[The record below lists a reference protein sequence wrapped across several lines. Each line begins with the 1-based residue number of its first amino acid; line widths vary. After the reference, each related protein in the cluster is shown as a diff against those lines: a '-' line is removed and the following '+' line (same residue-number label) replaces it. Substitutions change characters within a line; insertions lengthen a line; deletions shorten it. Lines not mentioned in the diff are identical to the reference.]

1 MGGARR
7 QPEPNA
13 APDRQNRCPFVLSGT
28 VYLGCGFAWG
38 RLDAG
43 FPGYLDLHVSIM
55 AGHRRTSE
63 PEIETSKSKPGAEMR
78 AVRELMPYL
87 WPRGDVELRVRVAIA
102 LVLLVAAKVATVAI
116 PAVFG
121 RAVDALEAGVS
132 AGGVASVPIALL
144 VGYGLLRVGQQGFAE
159 LRDFVFAKV
168 GQRAI
173 RRIALKIFEHL
184 HALALRFHMDR
195 QTGGLSRAIERGIKG
210 IDFLLRFM
218 LFNILPTLVEIVLVC
233 GILWS
238 LFGFIF
244 SAITFVTVMV
254 YVAFTLVFTE
264 WRLKF
269 RRAMNDSDTEAN
281 TKAIDSLLNFE
292 TVKYF
297 GNEKHEAQRYD
308 VSMQRYEKA
317 AVKSLTTLS
326 LLNVG
331 QGLIMAMGMTILL
344 VLSGIRV
351 SDGSM
356 SIGEFTAVN
365 LYMMQL
371 FQPLNF
377 LGFVYREIKQSLVD
391 MEQMFGLL
399 EENREI
405 EDKPDSAPLS
415 VAEGVVRFEHVS
427 FKYDPRKSVLRDV
440 DFEVPAGNTVAIVG
454 ASGAGKST
462 ISRLLFRFYDVDD
475 GRITIDGQDI
485 RDITQSSLRAAIG
498 IVPQDTVLF
507 NDSIF
512 YNIQYGRPAASP
524 AEVEDAARLA
534 QVHDFVM
541 ALPDGYN
548 TRVGE
553 RGLKLSGG
561 EKQRVAIAR
570 TILKSPKI
578 LLFDEATSALDTHT
592 EREIQT
598 ALEQVSTDR
607 TTLVIAHRLSTVV
620 NADEIIVLDGG
631 VIVERGRHDALLAQ
645 GGMYADLWQRQQ
657 AAARR
662 AEEQAAD
669 VEQGIFVPAPAK

>member
-1 MGGARR
+1 M
-7 QPEPNA
+7 
-13 APDRQNRCPFVLSGT
+13 
-28 VYLGCGFAWG
+28 
-38 RLDAG
+38 
-43 FPGYLDLHVSIM
+43 
-55 AGHRRTSE
+55 
-63 PEIETSKSKPGAEMR
+63 IETPERRSGAEMR
-78 AVRELMPYL
+78 AIRALAPYM
-87 WPRGDVELRVRVAIA
+87 WPKGEFEMRVRVAIA
-102 LVLLVAAKVATVAI
+102 MVLLVAAKVATVAV

-121 RAVDALEAGVS
+121 KAVDALEADATGAAIAVPVS
-132 AGGVASVPIALL
+132 LL
-144 VGYGLLRVGQQGFAE
+144 VGYGLLRVGQQAFAE

-173 RRIALKIFEHL
+173 RSIALRIFKHL

-210 IDFLLRFM
+210 IDFLMRFM
-218 LFNILPTLVEIVLVC
+218 LFSILPTLVEIGLVC

-244 SAITFVTVMV
+244 SAITFVTVV
-254 YVAFTLVFTE
+254 LYIIFTLSFTE
-264 WRLKF
+264 WRLKY
-269 RRAMNDSDTEAN
+269 RRAMNDSDSEAN

-297 GNEKHEAQRYD
+297 GNEEHEARRYD
-308 VSMQRYEKA
+308 VSMERYEKA

-326 LLNVG
+326 ILNVG
-331 QGLIMAMGMTILL
+331 QGLIMALGMTILL
-344 VLSGIRV
+344 VLSGFRV
-351 SDGSM
+351 AEGAM
-356 SIGEFTAVN
+356 TIGAFTAVN

-399 EENREI
+399 EENREV
-405 EDKPDSAPLS
+405 EDEPDAKPLTAHD
-415 VAEGVVRFEHVS
+415 GVVRFEHVS
-427 FKYDPRKSVLRDV
+427 FSYDPRRSVLKDV
-440 DFEVPAGNTVAIVG
+440 SFEVPAGNTVAIVG

-462 ISRLLFRFYDVDD
+462 ISRLLFRFYDVES
-475 GRITIDGQDI
+475 GAITIDGQDI
-485 RDITQSSLRAAIG
+485 RAVTQASLRAAIG

-507 NDSIF
+507 NDSVF
-512 YNIQYGRPAASP
+512 YNIQYGRTAASP
-524 AEVEDAARLA
+524 AEVEEAARLA

-541 ALPDGYN
+541 SLPDGYS

-592 EREIQT
+592 EREIQA
-598 ALEQVSTDR
+598 ALELVSADR
-607 TTLVIAHRLSTVV
+607 TALVIAHRLSTVV
-620 NADEIIVLDGG
+620 NADEIIVLDDG
-631 VIVERGRHDALLAQ
+631 IIIERGRHDDLLVQDGA
-645 GGMYADLWQRQQ
+645 YAELWRRQQ
-657 AAARR
+657 AAALR
-662 AEEQAAD
+662 EEETAAD
-669 VEQGIFVPAPAK
+669 LADGVFIPAPAK

>member
-1 MGGARR
+1 M
-7 QPEPNA
+7 
-13 APDRQNRCPFVLSGT
+13 S
-28 VYLGCGFAWG
+28 
-38 RLDAG
+38 
-43 FPGYLDLHVSIM
+43 
-55 AGHRRTSE
+55 GHRRTSE
-63 PEIETSKSKPGAEMR
+63 PVIQAPERRSGAELR
-78 AVRELMPYL
+78 AIRALAPYM
-87 WPRGDVELRVRVAIA
+87 WPKGQLEMRVRVTIA
-102 LVLLVAAKVATVAI
+102 MVLLVAAKVATVAV

-121 RAVDALEAGVS
+121 KAVDALEADATG
-132 AGGVASVPIALL
+132 AAIAVPISLL
-144 VGYGLLRVGQQGFAE
+144 IGYGLLRVGQQAFAE

-173 RRIALKIFEHL
+173 RSIALRIFKHL

-218 LFNILPTLVEIVLVC
+218 LFNILPTMVEIGLVC

-244 SAITFVTVMV
+244 SAITFVTVV
-254 YVAFTLVFTE
+254 IYIIFTLSFTE
-264 WRLKF
+264 WRLKY
-269 RRAMNDSDTEAN
+269 RRAMNDSDSEAN

-297 GNEKHEAQRYD
+297 GNEEHEASRYD
-308 VSMQRYEKA
+308 SSMQRYEAA

-331 QGLIMAMGMTILL
+331 QGLIMALGMTILL
-344 VLSGIRV
+344 VLSGFRV
-351 SDGSM
+351 ADGAM
-356 SIGEFTAVN
+356 TIGAFTAVN

-405 EDKPDSAPLS
+405 EDAPDARPL
-415 VAEGVVRFEHVS
+415 VVDDGVVRFEHVS
-427 FKYDPRKSVLRDV
+427 FRYDPRRSVLKDV
-440 DFEVPAGNTVAIVG
+440 SFEVPAGSTVAIVG

-475 GRITIDGQDI
+475 GAISIDGQDI
-485 RDITQSSLRAAIG
+485 RAVTQQSLRAAIG

-507 NDSIF
+507 NDSVF
-512 YNIQYGRPAASP
+512 YNIQYGRPSASP

-541 ALPDGYN
+541 SLPDGYN

-592 EREIQT
+592 EREIQA
-598 ALEQVSTDR
+598 ALEQVSADR
-607 TTLVIAHRLSTVV
+607 TALVIAHRLSTVV
-620 NADEIIVLDGG
+620 NADEIIVLDDG
-631 VIVERGRHDALLAQ
+631 IIIERGRHDDLLAQ
-645 GGMYADLWQRQQ
+645 DGAYAELWRRQQ
-657 AAARR
+657 AAALR
-662 AEEQAAD
+662 EEETASDMAD
-669 VEQGIFVPAPAK
+669 GVFIPAPAK

>member
-1 MGGARR
+1 MS
-7 QPEPNA
+7 
-13 APDRQNRCPFVLSGT
+13 L
-28 VYLGCGFAWG
+28 
-38 RLDAG
+38 
-43 FPGYLDLHVSIM
+43 M

-331 QGLIMAMGMTILL
+331 QGLIMAVGMTILL
-344 VLSGIRV
+344 V
-351 SDGSM
+351 
-356 SIGEFTAVN
+356 
-365 LYMMQL
+365 
-371 FQPLNF
+371 
-377 LGFVYREIKQSLVD
+377 
-391 MEQMFGLL
+391 
-399 EENREI
+399 
-405 EDKPDSAPLS
+405 
-415 VAEGVVRFEHVS
+415 
-427 FKYDPRKSVLRDV
+427 
-440 DFEVPAGNTVAIVG
+440 
-454 ASGAGKST
+454 
-462 ISRLLFRFYDVDD
+462 
-475 GRITIDGQDI
+475 
-485 RDITQSSLRAAIG
+485 
-498 IVPQDTVLF
+498 
-507 NDSIF
+507 
-512 YNIQYGRPAASP
+512 
-524 AEVEDAARLA
+524 
-534 QVHDFVM
+534 
-541 ALPDGYN
+541 
-548 TRVGE
+548 
-553 RGLKLSGG
+553 
-561 EKQRVAIAR
+561 
-570 TILKSPKI
+570 
-578 LLFDEATSALDTHT
+578 
-592 EREIQT
+592 
-598 ALEQVSTDR
+598 
-607 TTLVIAHRLSTVV
+607 
-620 NADEIIVLDGG
+620 
-631 VIVERGRHDALLAQ
+631 
-645 GGMYADLWQRQQ
+645 
-657 AAARR
+657 
-662 AEEQAAD
+662 
-669 VEQGIFVPAPAK
+669 

>member
-1 MGGARR
+1 MWPKG
-7 QPEPNA
+7 Q
-13 APDRQNRCPFVLSGT
+13 L
-28 VYLGCGFAWG
+28 
-38 RLDAG
+38 
-43 FPGYLDLHVSIM
+43 
-55 AGHRRTSE
+55 
-63 PEIETSKSKPGAEMR
+63 EM
-78 AVRELMPYL
+78 
-87 WPRGDVELRVRVAIA
+87 RVRVTIA
-102 LVLLVAAKVATVAI
+102 MVLLVAAKVATVAV

-121 RAVDALEAGVS
+121 KAVDALEADATG
-132 AGGVASVPIALL
+132 AAIAVPISLL
-144 VGYGLLRVGQQGFAE
+144 IGYGLLRVGQQAFAE

-173 RRIALKIFEHL
+173 RSIALRIFKHL

-218 LFNILPTLVEIVLVC
+218 LFNILPTMVEIGLVC

-244 SAITFVTVMV
+244 SAITFVTVV
-254 YVAFTLVFTE
+254 IYIIFTLSFTE
-264 WRLKF
+264 WRLKY
-269 RRAMNDSDTEAN
+269 RRAMNDSDSEAN

-297 GNEKHEAQRYD
+297 GNEEHEASRYD
-308 VSMQRYEKA
+308 SSMQRYEAA

-331 QGLIMAMGMTILL
+331 QGLIMALGMTILL
-344 VLSGIRV
+344 VLSGFRV
-351 SDGSM
+351 ADGAM
-356 SIGEFTAVN
+356 TIGAFTAVN

-405 EDKPDSAPLS
+405 EDAPDARPL
-415 VAEGVVRFEHVS
+415 VVDDGVVRFEHVS
-427 FKYDPRKSVLRDV
+427 FRYDPRRSVLKDV
-440 DFEVPAGNTVAIVG
+440 SFEVPAGSTVAIVG

-475 GRITIDGQDI
+475 GAISIDGQDI
-485 RDITQSSLRAAIG
+485 RAVTQQSLRAAIG

-507 NDSIF
+507 NDSVF
-512 YNIQYGRPAASP
+512 YNIQYGRPSASP

-541 ALPDGYN
+541 SLPDGYN

-592 EREIQT
+592 EREIQA
-598 ALEQVSTDR
+598 ALEQVSADR
-607 TTLVIAHRLSTVV
+607 TALVIAHRLSTVV
-620 NADEIIVLDGG
+620 NADEIIVLDDG
-631 VIVERGRHDALLAQ
+631 IIIERGRHDDLLAQ
-645 GGMYADLWQRQQ
+645 DGAYAELWRRLHSRSGEI
-657 AAARR
+657 ARLR
-662 AEEQAAD
+662 R
-669 VEQGIFVPAPAK
+669 V

>member
-1 MGGARR
+1 M
-7 QPEPNA
+7 
-13 APDRQNRCPFVLSGT
+13 S
-28 VYLGCGFAWG
+28 
-38 RLDAG
+38 
-43 FPGYLDLHVSIM
+43 
-55 AGHRRTSE
+55 GHRRTSE
-63 PEIETSKSKPGAEMR
+63 PDIDRSKAKPGAELR
-78 AVRELMPYL
+78 AIRALFPYM
-87 WPRGDVELRVRVAIA
+87 WPRGDIELRVRVVIA
-102 LVLLVAAKVATVAI
+102 MVLLVAAKVATVAI

-121 RAVDALEAGVS
+121 RAVDTLETGTQS
-132 AGGVASVPIALL
+132 GNSVAVPVALL

-159 LRDFVFAKV
+159 LRDYVFAKV

-173 RRIALKIFEHL
+173 RRIALRVFQHL

-218 LFNILPTLVEIVLVC
+218 LFNILPTLVEIALVC

-238 LFGFIF
+238 LFGFVF
-244 SAITFVTVMV
+244 SAITFVTVMI
-254 YVAFTLVFTE
+254 YVVFTLMFTE
-264 WRLKF
+264 WRLKY
-269 RRAMNDSDTEAN
+269 RRAMNDSDSEAN

-297 GNEKHEAQRYD
+297 GNEEHEARRYD
-308 VSMQRYEKA
+308 ASMQRYEKA

-331 QGLIMAMGMTILL
+331 QGLIMAAGMTILL
-344 VLSGIRV
+344 VLSGFRV
-351 SDGSM
+351 SEGTM
-356 SIGEFTAVN
+356 SIGAFTAVN

-399 EENREI
+399 EENREV
-405 EDKPDSAPLS
+405 EDAPNSAPLA
-415 VAEGVVRFEHVS
+415 VADGVVRFEHVS
-427 FKYDPRKSVLRDV
+427 FRYDPRKSVLRDV
-440 DFEVPAGNTVAIVG
+440 DFEVPSGHTVAIVG
-454 ASGAGKST
+454 ASGTGKST

-485 RDITQSSLRAAIG
+485 RDVTQSSLRAAIG

-512 YNIQYGRPAASP
+512 YNIQYGRPEASP

-570 TILKSPKI
+570 TILKAPKI

-598 ALEQVSTDR
+598 ALDQVSADR

-620 NADEIIVLDGG
+620 NADEIIVLDDG
-631 VIVERGRHDALLAQ
+631 VIVERGRHDALLAH

-662 AEEQAAD
+662 AEEIAAD

>member
-1 MGGARR
+1 
-7 QPEPNA
+7 
-13 APDRQNRCPFVLSGT
+13 
-28 VYLGCGFAWG
+28 
-38 RLDAG
+38 
-43 FPGYLDLHVSIM
+43 
-55 AGHRRTSE
+55 
-63 PEIETSKSKPGAEMR
+63 MR
-78 AVRELMPYL
+78 AVRALMPYL
-87 WPRGDVELRVRVAIA
+87 WPRGDVELRVRVVIA
-102 LVLLVAAKVATVAI
+102 LVLLVAAKIATVAI

-132 AGGVASVPIALL
+132 AGGVASVPVALL

-173 RRIALKIFEHL
+173 RRIALKVFEHL

-218 LFNILPTLVEIVLVC
+218 LFSILPTLVEILLVC

-238 LFGFIF
+238 MFGFVF
-244 SAITFVTVMV
+244 SAITFVTVMI
-254 YVAFTLVFTE
+254 YVVFTLIFTE

-269 RRAMNDSDTEAN
+269 RRAMNDSDSEAN

-297 GNEKHEAQRYD
+297 GNEAHEARRYD
-308 VSMQRYEKA
+308 ESMQRYEKA

-331 QGLIMAMGMTILL
+331 QGLIMALGMTILL
-344 VLSGIRV
+344 VLSGFRV

-356 SIGEFTAVN
+356 SIGQFTAVN

-391 MEQMFGLL
+391 METMFGLL
-399 EENREI
+399 SENQEV
-405 EDKPDSAPLS
+405 EDNPGSQPLN
-415 VAEGVVRFEHVS
+415 VADGVVRFEHVS
-427 FKYDPRKSVLRDV
+427 FRYDPRKAVLRDV
-440 DFEVPAGNTVAIVG
+440 DFEVPAGHTVAIVG

-485 RDITQSSLRAAIG
+485 RDVTQSSLRAAIG

-512 YNIQYGRPAASP
+512 YNIQYGRPSASP
-524 AEVEDAARLA
+524 AEVEEAARLA

-541 ALPDGYN
+541 SLPDGYN
-548 TRVGE
+548 ARVGE

-570 TILKSPKI
+570 TILKGPKI

-592 EREIQT
+592 EREIQK
-598 ALEQVSTDR
+598 ALEQVSANR

-620 NADEIIVLDGG
+620 NADEIIVLDNG

-645 GGMYADLWQRQQ
+645 NGMYADLWQRQQ

-662 AEEQAAD
+662 AEAQAAD
-669 VEQGIFVPAPAK
+669 VEQGIFVPAPLK

>member
-1 MGGARR
+1 
-7 QPEPNA
+7 
-13 APDRQNRCPFVLSGT
+13 
-28 VYLGCGFAWG
+28 
-38 RLDAG
+38 
-43 FPGYLDLHVSIM
+43 
-55 AGHRRTSE
+55 
-63 PEIETSKSKPGAEMR
+63 MR
-78 AVRELMPYL
+78 AIRALTPYL
-87 WPRGDVELRVRVAIA
+87 WPRGDVELRARVVIA

-121 RAVDALEAGVS
+121 RAVDTLEAGVS
-132 AGGVASVPIALL
+132 AGGVAAVPVVLL
-144 VGYGLLRVGQQGFAE
+144 IGYGLLRVGQQGFAE

-173 RRIALKIFEHL
+173 RRIALKVFQHL
-184 HALALRFHMDR
+184 HGLALRFHMDR

-218 LFNILPTLVEIVLVC
+218 LFNILPTLVEIALVC

-238 LFGFIF
+238 LFGFLF
-244 SAITFVTVMV
+244 SAITFVTVAI
-254 YVAFTLVFTE
+254 YVFFTLVFTE

-269 RRAMNDSDTEAN
+269 RRAMNDSDSEAN

-297 GNEKHEAQRYD
+297 GNEDHEARRYD

-331 QGLIMAMGMTILL
+331 QGLIMAVGMTALL
-344 VLSGIRV
+344 LLSASRV
-351 SDGSM
+351 SDGTM
-356 SIGEFTAVN
+356 TIGEFTAVN

-399 EENREI
+399 DQNQEI
-405 EDKPDSAPLS
+405 EDAPGAVPLS
-415 VAEGVVRFEHVS
+415 VTDGVVRFEHVS
-427 FKYDPRKSVLRDV
+427 FRYDPRKPVLRDV
-440 DFEVPAGNTVAIVG
+440 DFEVPSGNTVAIVG

-485 RDITQSSLRAAIG
+485 RDVAQSSVRAAIG

-512 YNIQYGRPAASP
+512 YNIQYGRPDASP
-524 AEVEDAARLA
+524 AEVEEAARLA

-570 TILKSPKI
+570 TILKAPKI

-592 EREIQT
+592 EREIQA
-598 ALEQVSTDR
+598 ALEQVSADR

-620 NADEIIVLDGG
+620 NADEIIVLDDG
-631 VIVERGRHDALLAQ
+631 VIVERGRHAELLEQ
-645 GGMYADLWQRQQ
+645 NGMYADLWQRQQ

-662 AEEQAAD
+662 AEEIAAD
-669 VEQGIFVPAPAK
+669 VEQGIFVPVPSK